1 MALNSC
7 GPAGIAGRAIFPG
20 GASANIETNIY
31 IIKGIRETDG
41 SLFSIADLYSVYF
54 TDIGLVKTAAFFNG
68 FRSAGRP
75 QKPGKSFWL
84 YVKPVTHL

>member
-1 MALNSC
+1 MVLNSC

-41 SLFSIADLYSVYF
+41 SLFSFTDLCPVYF
-54 TDIGLVKTAAFFNG
+54 TDIGPLPESITLFQQVGRFN
-68 FRSAGRP
+68 
-75 QKPGKSFWL
+75 
-84 YVKPVTHL
+84 